1 MASRVAV
8 AVLAAFVFLDLA
20 KFFISERFGTG
31 AAWLLQQDVR
41 ALRRSVAQATTPR
54 SLAHRVAR
62 ERLLRDKERTLL
74 RMQTATLRR
83 ALFCSHYIS
92 VLKGVLGAAV
102 AINMVFLYPYTL
114 LARMRSLPATLA
126 APVSDDAP
134 SADDLQ
140 LELAEAFE
148 NTIENTMA
156 LSLFEA
162 NTSARLEAVRDNLL
176 MPPPSAAEEST
187 LRALPAPDKA
197 AAETAAA
204 AAAAAPLALSPAPPP
219 DDDPDDFDDF

>member
-102 AINMVFLYPYTL
+102 AIVGWGEPVFSVRRVCSSPR
-114 LARMRSLPATLA
+114 ARTSRPWTTTPRQRRAQPASHRRS
-126 APVSDDAP
+126 
-134 SADDLQ
+134 SAQ
-140 LELAEAFE
+140 RSRPQRP
-148 NTIENTMA
+148 MC
-156 LSLFEA
+156 
-162 NTSARLEAVRDNLL
+162 
-176 MPPPSAAEEST
+176 
-187 LRALPAPDKA
+187 
-197 AAETAAA
+197 TA
-204 AAAAAPLALSPAPPP
+204 
-219 DDDPDDFDDF
+219 

>member
-102 AINMVFLYPYTL
+102 AIVGWGEPVFSVRREDVWPVGRWLSMPHASEWESGAVAPL
-114 LARMRSLPATLA
+114 PWLA
-126 APVSDDAP
+126 
-134 SADDLQ
+134 
-140 LELAEAFE
+140 
-148 NTIENTMA
+148 I
-156 LSLFEA
+156 
-162 NTSARLEAVRDNLL
+162 
-176 MPPPSAAEEST
+176 SAAASVAIAHGVLGPSLAFALKTTTRDDHRADAAGPGPDDGGSEEESEEGAEP
-187 LRALPAPDKA
+187 RAPGRGNDNARERKKA
-197 AAETAAA
+197 R
-204 AAAAAPLALSPAPPP
+204 
-219 DDDPDDFDDF
+219 